1 MADLE
6 TEGRFDRIKGR
17 ARAMWGDLT
26 DDDFDKAQGNTENLI
41 GRIKE
46 KTGAASED
54 IRRKLN
60 ELFAEEEGRGKQ
72 PQETRESGETGS
84 EYH

>member
-1 MADLE
+1 MADLK

-17 ARAMWGDLT
+17 ARSIWGDLT
-26 DDDFDKAQGNTENLI
+26 DDDFEQARGDTENLI

-46 KTGAASED
+46 KTGETSDD

-60 ELFAEEEGRGKQ
+60 ELFDEDDTADV
-72 PQETRESGETGS
+72 S
-84 EYH
+84 

>member
-1 MADLE
+1 MADQRA
-6 TEGRFDRIKGR
+6 EGRFDRIKGR

-46 KTGAASED
+46 KTGEATEE
-54 IRRKLN
+54 IQRKLDQ
-60 ELFAEEEGRGKQ
+60 LFAEEEARDMQ
-72 PQETRESGETGS
+72 SQETRRTGS
-84 EYH
+84 ENR

>member
-1 MADLE
+1 MADLR

-46 KTGAASED
+46 KTGEATED
-54 IRRKLN
+54 IRRKLDD
-60 ELFAEEEGRGKQ
+60 LFTEEEGGGAQ
-72 PQETRESGETGS
+72 TSGETRQRN
-84 EYH
+84 YR

>member
-1 MADLE
+1 MSSIEKRRKTMADLK

-46 KTGAASED
+46 KTGEATDD
-54 IRRKLN
+54 IRRKLDD
-60 ELFAEEEGRGKQ
+60 LFKEEEGGG
-72 PQETRESGETGS
+72 ESEAQRD
-84 EYH
+84 

>member
-6 TEGRFDRIKGR
+6 TEGRFDLIKGR

-46 KTGAASED
+46 KTGGASED
-54 IRRKLN
+54 IRRKVN
-60 ELFAEEEGRGKQ
+60 ELFAEEEGQ
-72 PQETRESGETGS
+72 HTQEPRDTSRE
-84 EYH
+84 YR